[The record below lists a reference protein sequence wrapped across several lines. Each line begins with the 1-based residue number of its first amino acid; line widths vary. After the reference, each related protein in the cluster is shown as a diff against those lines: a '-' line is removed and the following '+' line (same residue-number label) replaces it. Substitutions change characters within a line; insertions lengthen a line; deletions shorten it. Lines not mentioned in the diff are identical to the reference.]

1 MYPFQ
6 FDKSIDAEHMY
17 SMYDA
22 DYKYI
27 EQIFSLTLAH
37 LGEDISTTD
46 QRYAAADVDGVRKA
60 IHKIKSTFGF
70 IGMMEL
76 QESCKKME
84 DRCANASSIN
94 EIKQDIDILL
104 KQINVHKL
112 ILQSEYV
119 RLKNFNAQSS

>member
-6 FDKSIDAEHMY
+6 FDKSIDTEYMC
-17 SMYDA
+17 SMYEA

-37 LGEDISTTD
+37 FGDDISTAD
-46 QRYAAADVDGVRKA
+46 QKYESDDIDGVRRA

-76 QESCKKME
+76 QENCRRME
-84 DRCANASSIN
+84 DRCSSVHSMD
-94 EIKQDIDILL
+94 EIKPEIESLL
-104 KQINVHKL
+104 KQISIHKL
-112 ILQSEYV
+112 ILQNEYV